1 MEIKQHN
8 INLGD
13 DINII
18 LGQCHFIKSVSD
30 LAMTVATTVPTAKF
44 AVIFCEASGPCL
56 IRTEGNDDEL
66 IGLGVNV
73 MKDIG
78 AGHTFMILLKNA
90 FPINIL
96 NKVKT
101 CDEVVGIYC
110 ATANPLTVLTVSNE
124 VGSGIIGVID
134 GSSPKGVETDS
145 DKQTRRDFLK
155 KIGYSY

>member
-8 INLGD
+8 ISFGD
-13 DINII
+13 DVNIV

-30 LAMTVATTVPTAKF
+30 LAMVVATTVPNAKF

-56 IRTEGNDDEL
+56 IRTEGNDSEL
-66 IGLGVNV
+66 IQLGVNA

-90 FPINIL
+90 YPINIL
-96 NKVKT
+96 NKVKM
-101 CDEVVGIYC
+101 CDEVVGIFC

-124 VGSGIIGVID
+124 NGSGIIGVID
-134 GSSPKGVETDS
+134 GASPKGIETDS
-145 DKQTRRDFLK
+145 DKQVRKDFLK
-155 KIGYSY
+155 KIGYAY